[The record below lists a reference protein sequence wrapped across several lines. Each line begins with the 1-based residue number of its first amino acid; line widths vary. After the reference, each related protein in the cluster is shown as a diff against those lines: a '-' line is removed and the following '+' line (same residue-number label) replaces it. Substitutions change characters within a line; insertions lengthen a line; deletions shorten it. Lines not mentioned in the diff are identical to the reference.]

1 MEPVCAISVPISAL
15 YSAADLAHHGA
26 VAIPA
31 PIKVTVPPMRKLR
44 VLILSLSFLPLIA
57 SAHHAGASVYDPL
70 SMIEIEGEV
79 TRVLW
84 RNPHVRL
91 MVSVTDA
98 DGNAVQWK
106 VEGNSVSTLSRMG
119 LTAEVINVGDRLRIA
134 GWPARRPVNEM
145 FAINMLLPG
154 ATQELLLTARATPR
168 WSDDTL
174 GNSTLLTSDGQAAT
188 AEDAKLGI
196 FRVWSTNMA
205 NPASFP
211 LFNDVITQE
220 KNYPLTD
227 SARAARESW
236 DSINDNPYLGCTPM
250 GMPRVMGQPYPIEF
264 VDNGDAILLR
274 IELYD
279 IERVILM
286 NTTLRPEDV
295 PASPLGHSV
304 GRWENETLVVT
315 TNRVNWRFFDQ
326 SGVPLGDTAE
336 IIERYTPSRDGNQL
350 DFSLSVTD
358 PATFTEPVTLE
369 KYWTWRQGE
378 EVQPFECTGFDN

>member
-1 MEPVCAISVPISAL
+1 MRQTLLLVLGVFFFPL
-15 YSAADLAHHGA
+15 
-26 VAIPA
+26 VA
-31 PIKVTVPPMRKLR
+31 
-44 VLILSLSFLPLIA
+44 FG
-57 SAHHAGASVYDPL
+57 HHAGASIYDPL

-84 RNPHVRL
+84 RNPRVRL
-91 MVSVTDA
+91 EVNVADA
-98 DGNAVQWK
+98 TGSTVQWK
-106 VEGNSVSTLSRMG
+106 IESNSVSTLTRMG
-119 LTAEVINVGDRLRIA
+119 LTAEVIAVGDRLKIA

-154 ATQELLLTARATPR
+154 ETQELLLTARATPR

-196 FRVWSTNMA
+196 FRVWSTNMG

-250 GMPRVMGQPYPIEF
+250 GMPRVMGQPYPIQF
-264 VDNGDAILLR
+264 VDNGDEILLR

-286 NTTLRPEDV
+286 NTMQRSEVV

-326 SGVPLGDTAE
+326 SGVPLGDAAE
-336 IIERYTPSRDGNQL
+336 IVERYTPSRDGNRL
-350 DFSLSVTD
+350 DFSISVTD
-358 PATFTEPVTLE
+358 PATFTEPVTLK
-369 KYWTWRQGE
+369 KYWTWRPDE